1 MPTAEETL
9 ASLVAEVLALKNQ
22 LNNQLASQ
30 PAGVKEPRATLPEK
44 FNGTR
49 SQFRGFM
56 NQISLVFQLNPTR
69 YESDATKVAT
79 VGTLLHG
86 DALAW
91 FNPLLENQSA
101 HSETLNSWPL
111 FKKSLTDTFGELD
124 LETISASK
132 IRTLLQGNQTASS
145 YASKFRQLSSDLSW
159 NEAALMFQYRMGLNK
174 EIKNMLV
181 FADRPTTIAG
191 LIDLSIRCDQR
202 LAENKNETA
211 TANAQPSSALSHYS
225 SQTKNLTPSDAMDL
239 DSISSSSTSR
249 PRGPLTPA
257 ERQFR
262 YSNNLCIICGSQD
275 HLKLNCPKKRPTT
288 QIAAIN
294 VPQFTPY
301 PSNQIPPTLQAF

>member
-22 LNNQLASQ
+22 LNNQPVCQ
-30 PAGVKEPRATLPEK
+30 PAGVKEPRATLLDK

-79 VGTLLHG
+79 VGTLLYG

-91 FNPLLENQSA
+91 FNPLLDNQSA

-111 FKKSLTDTFGELD
+111 FKKSLTDTFVELD

-159 NEAALMFQYRMGLNK
+159 NEAALMFQY
-174 EIKNMLV
+174 KNMLV

-211 TANAQPSSALSHYS
+211 TANAQPSFALSHYS

-249 PRGPLTPA
+249 M
-257 ERQFR
+257 
-262 YSNNLCIICGSQD
+262 YM
-275 HLKLNCPKKRPTT
+275 
-288 QIAAIN
+288 
-294 VPQFTPY
+294 
-301 PSNQIPPTLQAF
+301 